1 MKKKINDKDM
11 IEAWNYD
18 SGVFKGQSIGI
29 HNSATGEIDKLLSV
43 ECFHGGEEVKRIV
56 INKEATKKHGFL
68 IIVD

>member
-1 MKKKINDKDM
+1 M

-29 HNSATGEIDKLLSV
+29 HNSATGSV

-56 INKEATKKHGFL
+56 INKEATKKHGFT
-68 IIVD
+68 IIID

>member
-1 MKKKINDKDM
+1 M

-43 ECFHGGEEVKRIV
+43 ECFHGG
-56 INKEATKKHGFL
+56 
-68 IIVD
+68 

>member
-1 MKKKINDKDM
+1 M

-56 INKEATKKHGFL
+56 INKEATKKHG
-68 IIVD
+68 

>member
-1 MKKKINDKDM
+1 M

-43 ECFHGGEEVKRIV
+43 ECFHGEEVKRIV
-56 INKEATKKHGFL
+56 INKEATKKHGFT
-68 IIVD
+68 IIID